1 MRLSRLVTTALLTT
15 LLATA
20 FCGATRA
27 ADADLVIVHARVFDG
42 RSEKLR
48 DDAAVVIS
56 QSKIVA
62 VVDSAV
68 APAARERI
76 DAGGRVLL
84 PGLIDAHVHP
94 TIAIA
99 ISSLR
104 DTDPNYLA
112 ARAAVEARGILLRG
126 FTTIRDMGGPSFGL
140 KQAIDEGL
148 TDGPRIF
155 PSGAIISQTSG
166 HGDLRNRTAES

>member
-48 DDAAVVIS
+48 DDAAVVIA

-68 APAARERI
+68 APAAR
-76 DAGGRVLL
+76 
-84 PGLIDAHVHP
+84 P
-94 TIAIA
+94 
-99 ISSLR
+99 
-104 DTDPNYLA
+104 A
-112 ARAAVEARGILLRG
+112 ARAFAHCCH
-126 FTTIRDMGGPSFGL
+126 D
-140 KQAIDEGL
+140 
-148 TDGPRIF
+148 DGRWR
-155 PSGAIISQTSG
+155 
-166 HGDLRNRTAES
+166 LYE